1 MPRAARDE
9 CDYNR
14 MMLRTSELRERAEAY
29 RPRASS
35 STWPGRRVLPVAPIF
50 MSVAMTSTADW
61 ERNKQATGYGNPDN
75 ARE

>member
-29 RPRASS
+29 RPLRTDESHAPLDKLVSCCDYQL
-35 STWPGRRVLPVAPIF
+35 LPVAPIF

-61 ERNKQATGYGNPDN
+61 ERNK
-75 ARE
+75 